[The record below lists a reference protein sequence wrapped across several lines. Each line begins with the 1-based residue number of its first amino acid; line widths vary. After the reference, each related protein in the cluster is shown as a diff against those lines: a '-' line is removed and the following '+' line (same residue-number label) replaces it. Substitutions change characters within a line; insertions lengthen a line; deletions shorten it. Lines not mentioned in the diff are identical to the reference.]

1 MVLWFTCEGKLMTTQ
16 LPPEFK
22 TTTFEF
28 DAANNDADTPDL
40 WVEETFINAYDDERA
55 VLAGDTYDA
64 KEIIKFDWE
73 QTHHDFDGD
82 RKAWIVDADA
92 LPELGQKLE
101 DNGYTVGFEGP
112 EEDGGPE
119 ALSDLCDH
127 VEKGDEVEVEYAQKN
142 GNGTNSKSGRADGTW
157 DEQDALTFTRDD
169 GQRMYVK
176 TDEFGDTGLF
186 TAGSH
191 APFVGSVVEVTV
203 EK

>member
-1 MVLWFTCEGKLMTTQ
+1 MTTQ

-28 DAANNDADTPDL
+28 DAASNDGDTPDL

-55 VLAGDTYDA
+55 VLAGDTYEA
-64 KEIIKFDWE
+64 KEVIKFDWE
-73 QTHHDFDGD
+73 TTHHDFDGQ

-101 DNGYTVGFEGP
+101 DDGYTVGFEGP
-112 EEDGGPE
+112 EEDDGPE

-127 VEKGDEVEVEYAQKN
+127 VEEGDEVEVEYAQKN
-142 GNGTNSKSGRADGTW
+142 GNGTNSKTGRADGTW
-157 DEQDALTFTRDD
+157 EEQDALTFTRDD